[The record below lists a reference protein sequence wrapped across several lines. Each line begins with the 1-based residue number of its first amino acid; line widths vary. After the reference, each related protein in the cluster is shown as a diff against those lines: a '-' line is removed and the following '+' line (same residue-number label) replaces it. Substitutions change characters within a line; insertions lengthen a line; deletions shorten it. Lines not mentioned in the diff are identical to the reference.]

1 MICLGLIGRSSTPD
15 EPWGENPF
23 PGGTPA
29 HRSWTETNLWTK
41 EHLALFQ
48 AEMLESRPSEEASPK
63 EFLDHGLKVLAGQFD
78 IWARAFSRSVVP
90 TDQAAGL
97 YEQLLNEFEQA
108 MAANATR
115 FTVSF
120 LPEGL
125 YTTEV
130 RTLLLQRKQYWLGR
144 MLRRVRKRK
153 EAHCAKAAANRGD
166 GVESSEAEPRKP
178 PQPAAARAEPG
189 IPPSPRRG
197 RKEAKEEA
205 VRETGGEERVHERA
219 ERRSAV
225 VTPILMSKRW
235 KRGKWASKAGVGK
248 NRVYDYLNGKRNLSF
263 ENRQALA
270 EELGLK
276 PEELPD

>member
-1 MICLGLIGRSSTPD
+1 LALIGRSSTPD

-23 PGGTPA
+23 PEGTPA

-63 EFLDHGLKVLAGQFD
+63 EFLDYGLKVLAGQFD
-78 IWARAFSRSVVP
+78 IWARAFSRSIVP

-97 YEQLLNEFEQA
+97 YEQLLNELEQA

-130 RTLLLQRKQYWLGR
+130 RRLLLQRKQYWLGR
-144 MLRRVRKRK
+144 MLRKVRKRK
-153 EAHCAKAAANRGD
+153 EANCAKAAANRGD

-178 PQPAAARAEPG
+178 PDRAEPG

-197 RKEAKEEA
+197 PKPDYETALRVAEIVARVAGKEKWRTKLEDICFELDESTIPRPKTWKARGHRDWFEA
-205 VRETGGEERVHERA
+205 LSERHLVE
-219 ERRSAV
+219 
-225 VTPILMSKRW
+225 
-235 KRGKWASKAGVGK
+235 KAIAHHLELSTQ
-248 NRVYDYLNGKRNLSF
+248 YRNTFS
-263 ENRQALA
+263 
-270 EELGLK
+270 
-276 PEELPD
+276 

>member
-1 MICLGLIGRSSTPD
+1 LALIGRRSTPD

-23 PGGTPA
+23 TEGTPA

-97 YEQLLNEFEQA
+97 YEQLLNELEHS

-130 RTLLLQRKQYWLGR
+130 RRLLLQHKQYWLGR
-144 MLRRVRKRK
+144 MLRKVRKRK
-153 EAHCAKAAANRGD
+153 EANCAKAAANTAD
-166 GVESSEAEPRKP
+166 GVESSEAESRKP
-178 PQPAAARAEPG
+178 PLPAADRAEPG

-197 RKEAKEEA
+197 PKPDYETALRVAEIVVRVAGEDKWRPKLEDICFELDENAIPRPKTWKMRGHDDWVDGLSERHLVEKAIAHHLELAARHRK
-205 VRETGGEERVHERA
+205 TF
-219 ERRSAV
+219 S
-225 VTPILMSKRW
+225 
-235 KRGKWASKAGVGK
+235 
-248 NRVYDYLNGKRNLSF
+248 
-263 ENRQALA
+263 
-270 EELGLK
+270 
-276 PEELPD
+276 

>member
-1 MICLGLIGRSSTPD
+1 MALIGRGSTPY

-23 PGGTPA
+23 PEGTPA

-78 IWARAFSRSVVP
+78 IWARAFSRSIVP

-97 YEQLLNEFEQA
+97 YEQLLNELEQA

-115 FTVSF
+115 FTASF

-130 RTLLLQRKQYWLGR
+130 RRLLLQRKQYWLGR
-144 MLRRVRKRK
+144 MLRKVRKRK
-153 EAHCAKAAANRGD
+153 EANCAKAAAN
-166 GVESSEAEPRKP
+166 GVTVWSRPKRNGESLLSPPPIVWNLELHRAPSVDRNQTSKP
-178 PQPAAARAEPG
+178 PGGWQRSSRELREKTNGALSWTIFALNSMKAPSRAQRLGRRAATVIG
-189 IPPSPRRG
+189 S
-197 RKEAKEEA
+197 
-205 VRETGGEERVHERA
+205 T
-219 ERRSAV
+219 
-225 VTPILMSKRW
+225 L
-235 KRGKWASKAGVGK
+235 
-248 NRVYDYLNGKRNLSF
+248 
-263 ENRQALA
+263 
-270 EELGLK
+270 
-276 PEELPD
+276 